1 MLFNQANGILRGM
14 TRIVTAVMSAS
25 ERTLLLPNCMSK
37 PLRAPPFGAHHQASP
52 VFTVR
57 ARSAFGP
64 RAQHT
69 AGILLATPPQARAT
83 AFAVKLSRPLPVI
96 MPTRGS
102 FLSLPLA
109 VVAAPTALF

>member
-14 TRIVTAVMSAS
+14 TSIVTAVMSAS

-37 PLRAPPFGAHHQASP
+37 TLLAPPFGAHHQASP

-83 AFAVKLSRPLPVI
+83 AFAVKLPRPLPVI
-96 MPTRGS
+96 MPTRGT
-102 FLSLPLA
+102 FLPLPLA
-109 VVAAPTALF
+109 GVGRAHSF